1 MMSIISLQKLT
12 KCFGSVI
19 AIDNLSLEIEAGAIC
34 GILGP
39 NGAGKSTT
47 IRILST
53 LTKPSSGHAFI
64 GGHDVMTYPIEA
76 KKLIGVVHQTL
87 NVDPELTSLE
97 HLEVHGMLFGMNRAL
112 VSKRSATLLDFVG
125 LSEQKNMPAGR
136 FSGGMKRR
144 LTIARALVHD
154 PKVIIMDEPTVGLD
168 VHARRKLWA
177 LMRELKTKGHTILL
191 TTHYI
196 DEAQSLA
203 DRIVIIDK
211 GKVIADGAP
220 QALIGSLRAIAADMT
235 RNGEIETH
243 FFETKQ
249 EAAAFLGKEQSS
261 GTVREANLEDVFIK
275 LTGRKVD

>member
-1 MMSIISLQKLT
+1 MSIISLKNLT
-12 KCFGSVI
+12 KRFGPVT

-47 IRILST
+47 IRILAT
-53 LTKPSSGHAFI
+53 LTKPSSGHVFI
-64 GGHDVMTYPIEA
+64 GGHDVMAYPIEA

-97 HLEVHGMLFGMNRAL
+97 HLAVHGMLFGMKRDL
-112 VSKRSATLLDFVG
+112 VSKRSAMLLDFVG
-125 LSEQKNMPAGR
+125 LSEQKNMPAGK

-168 VHARRKLWA
+168 AHARRKLWA
-177 LMRELKTKGHTILL
+177 LMRDLKTKGHTILL

-220 QALIGSLRAIAADMT
+220 QMLIGSVGAIAADIT
-235 RNGEIETH
+235 HSGENETH

-249 EAAAFLGKEQSS
+249 DAAAFLGKEQCS